1 VIKEVFPGMTD
12 DILDE
17 YINSIK
23 SPETPQKGRN
33 VENLLQCISF
43 ETPERSRQLMY
54 NSDLA
59 QPPIDLVFQG
69 ASFKSV
75 HFMSKALSTQRDR
88 QYLSTTSDSGTSTI
102 DSTQRMASYT
112 YDVLDGCDFSDRE
125 VVEDALIALLNFVS
139 LREPGLLEAND
150 FASQFSR
157 SVNLISK
164 ILAHPSLISA
174 PSGFYSITRKREIS
188 LENLRNFISVV
199 RG

>member
-1 VIKEVFPGMTD
+1 MTD
-12 DILDE
+12 EILDE

-33 VENLLQCISF
+33 VENLLQYISF

-69 ASFKSV
+69 ASFTPA
-75 HFMSKALSTQRDR
+75 HFMSNALSTQRDR
-88 QYLSTTSDSGTSTI
+88 QYLSTTSDSGTSTT
-102 DSTQRMASYT
+102 DSPKRMASYN

-139 LREPGLLEAND
+139 LREPGLLERHD
-150 FASQFSR
+150 FASQFFR
-157 SVNLISK
+157 SVNLI
-164 ILAHPSLISA
+164 
-174 PSGFYSITRKREIS
+174 F
-188 LENLRNFISVV
+188 ENTCTATP
-199 RG
+199 